1 KTMKFYEVQKNL
13 AMTHHIVNDQMVI
26 ISESTWQKLSDT
38 DKEIIQKAVQK
49 VGEAHTQTVKTQ
61 EAELVSF
68 FKSEGINVTYPDL
81 EPFREA
87 MQPLY
92 KEFDSNI
99 GQPIVSKLAAM

>member
-1 KTMKFYEVQKNL
+1 M
-13 AMTHHIVNDQMVI
+13 
-26 ISESTWQKLSDT
+26 
-38 DKEIIQKAVQK
+38 
-49 VGEAHTQTVKTQ
+49 
-61 EAELVSF
+61 VSF